1 MPTYIGLIEYTQQAI
16 DTFEEHPDRV
26 AEAREAIEALGGEL
40 TEYYN
45 TLGQY
50 DGVAVAELPDAD
62 AAMLNSIIQTR
73 QGTVRIETLRA
84 FDEDETREI
93 VEQLTD

>member
-1 MPTYIGLIEYTQQAI
+1 MPTYIGLIEYTQEAI
-16 DTFEEHPDRV
+16 DTFEDHPERV

-40 TEYYN
+40 TDYYD

-50 DGVAVAELPDAD
+50 DGVAVAEFPDAET
-62 AAMLNSIIQTR
+62 AMLNSIMQSR

-84 FDEDETREI
+84 FDEDETRDV
-93 VEQLTD
+93 VERLTE

>member
-1 MPTYIGLIEYTQQAI
+1 MPTYIALIEYTQQAI
-16 DTFEEHPDRV
+16 DTFETHPDRV

-40 TEYYN
+40 TDYYD

-50 DGVAVAELPDAD
+50 DAVAVAELPDAET
-62 AAMLNSIIQTR
+62 AMLNSIMQSK

-84 FDEDETREI
+84 FDEDETRAVIER
-93 VEQLTD
+93 LTD

>member
-1 MPTYIGLIEYTQQAI
+1 MPTYIGLVEYTQQAI
-16 DTFEEHPDRV
+16 DEFENHPDRV
-26 AEAREAIEALGGEL
+26 AEAREAIESLGGEL

-50 DGVAVAELPDAD
+50 DAVAVAEFPDD
-62 AAMLNSIIQTR
+62 GTAMVNSIMQAK

-84 FDEDETREI
+84 FDEDETRDI
-93 VEQLTD
+93 IGGLPD